1 MRLVESASSV
11 IGLEGLYSNKI
22 DAPKLSQVTEV
33 PCHRIA
39 LISGWLAFE
48 DFVGCCWLDFTGIW

>member
-48 DFVGCCWLDFTGIW
+48 DFVGCC